1 MSLAVSSITS
11 NRMLSKVPW
20 IYIKV
25 CVIMFLRFKVL
36 YFSYT
41 SLCKVVPVVFYYDRH
56 VEASVERYQIVI
68 FFMAFRRNEV
78 RQIDL

>member
-1 MSLAVSSITS
+1 
-11 NRMLSKVPW
+11 
-20 IYIKV
+20 
-25 CVIMFLRFKVL
+25 MFLRFKVL

-56 VEASVERYQIVI
+56 VEAGVERYQIVI
-68 FFMAFRRNEV
+68 FFTAFRRNEV